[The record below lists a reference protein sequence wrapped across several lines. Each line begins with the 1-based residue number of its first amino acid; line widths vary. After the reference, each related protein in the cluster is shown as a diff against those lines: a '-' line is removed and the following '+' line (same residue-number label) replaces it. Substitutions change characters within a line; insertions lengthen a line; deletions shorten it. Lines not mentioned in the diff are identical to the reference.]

1 MKKFRVF
8 LCGLLVLFTSKVMS
22 APITDITD
30 EKIFPSTYSQEI
42 SEREYGL
49 IYEKEYKKQIVIKI
63 PSGKIKT
70 YIEFGEES
78 RFIIMFLD
86 FDDKEY
92 DIKTN
97 KNYVGWCLDKNKQI
111 DKNVVVDT
119 ELYSSQLPPEKIR
132 NIRFDYI
139 NYIINHKI
147 GNKKDIQNAI
157 WYIIH
162 EDESLLSSQNTKT
175 LVDNAKLYG
184 DKFEPKGGNVIAIIC
199 WDDEKQPT
207 FVELYIPL
215 DAIPPLPIPHLSTP
229 NLGGSST
236 SSGGGSSS
244 GGSSSGG
251 GGFSG
256 GSSGL
261 FSGSDSS
268 SSSNNNG
275 SNSIIYWWYPVY
287 PTPPTPLTP
296 PIPPIPPTPPVP
308 PTPSCPNCPPPP
320 CPPPPPPE
328 PVPEPSTL
336 LLLGSGLS
344 SLIIFRK
351 KLRK

>member
-236 SSGGGSSS
+236 SSGGGSS

-320 CPPPPPPE
+320 CPPPPPHE